1 MGVKTPRQP
10 IPPTPE
16 TITTINYT
24 SGTTGMPKGAVLTH
38 AIAVA
43 AMVGP
48 KLMGAIEGV
57 PGDTIMS
64 FLPLAH
70 IYERENMNMS
80 MYAGMR
86 VGFFHGDVTQVPSP

>member
-1 MGVKTPRQP
+1 
-10 IPPTPE
+10 
-16 TITTINYT
+16 
-24 SGTTGMPKGAVLTH
+24 MPKGAVLTH
-38 AIAVA
+38 STAVA

-70 IYERENMNMS
+70 IYERENINMC

-86 VGFFHGDVTQVPSP
+86 VGFFHGDVTQVLTPLILGLTTSFSMIFRNCNLL